1 MPEERLTITILGV
14 EEADA
19 YLTRL
24 HAGCQTVGRT
34 SVQVGTS
41 VVYAHGIEF
50 GRRRSGRL
58 ARAAG
63 GALMLTGA
71 LEAVMPS
78 IGPTL
83 ADALP
88 NGDAA
93 ADKALLGLGYKVE
106 AIAKARTPVR
116 SGHLRRSI
124 HTVQGPR

>member
-1 MPEERLTITILGV
+1 
-14 EEADA
+14 
-19 YLTRL
+19 
-24 HAGCQTVGRT
+24 
-34 SVQVGTS
+34 
-41 VVYAHGIEF
+41 
-50 GRRRSGRL
+50 
-58 ARAAG
+58 
-63 GALMLTGA
+63 MLTGA